1 MTGRLSSL
9 DAFRGATIALMILV
23 NNPGN
28 WGAVYAPLEHADWHG
43 WTPTDLVF
51 PFFLFIVGAAIGLA
65 FDRQLAAGQARGPL
79 LLKALRRSV
88 VLFVL
93 GLVLAGWS
101 HKGLGSLG
109 IAVAALAAA
118 IALAGRLR
126 PGLAEVVLIAAWVG
140 FGAYLAHDATIRIPG
155 VLQRIGVCYFLAVVL
170 YLCAPRRTLPFVVA
184 GLLLAY
190 WGLMTLV
197 PVPGHGAGLL
207 DDKVNNLASYLDR
220 FLLEGHIWVKGVRDP
235 EGPLH
240 TLTALCTTLF
250 GVFAAGVLQG
260 AGTPVEKALRL
271 CLRGLALVVVGYA
284 WSYAFPINKALWTS
298 SYAVFT
304 AGLATCALGACYWFV
319 DVRGPRR
326 WAEPLVTYG
335 LNAITVFVGSGIVGR
350 ILSRTEVAPKV
361 SLKEWIHDHAFASW
375 LPPHL
380 ASLGYALTWVAAWFV
395 VLRGM
400 RARGWIVK
408 V

>member
-1 MTGRLSSL
+1 MTSRLSSL

-28 WGAVYAPLEHADWHG
+28 WGAVYAPLQHADWHG

-65 FDRQLAAGQARGPL
+65 FDRQLAQGLPRGPL
-79 LLKALRRSV
+79 LLKALRRAV

-101 HKGLGSLG
+101 HKEFSSLTVAVVALG
-109 IAVAALAAA
+109 VACLLAR
-118 IALAGRLR
+118 RLR
-126 PGLAEVVLIAAWVG
+126 PTSREAAYMGLWVA
-140 FGAYLAHDATIRIPG
+140 FGVYLAWDPSIRVPG
-155 VLQRIGVCYFLAVVL
+155 VLQRISLCYLLAVAL
-170 YLCAPRRTLPFVVA
+170 YLLAPRRALPWIVA
-184 GLLLAY
+184 ALLLGY
-190 WGLMTLV
+190 WGLMTLA

-207 DDKVNNLASYLDR
+207 DDKANNLASYLDR
-220 FLLEGHIWVKGVRDP
+220 LLLDGHIWVKGVRDP

-260 AGTPVEKALRL
+260 EGTPVEKALRL
-271 CLRGLALVVVGYA
+271 CLRGLGLVVLGYA

-304 AGLATCALGACYWFV
+304 AGLATCALGAAYWFV
-319 DVRGPRR
+319 DVRGPRP

-350 ILSRTEVAPKV
+350 ALTRIEVAPKV
-361 SLKEWIHDHAFASW
+361 SLKAWLYEHALDSW
-375 LPPHL
+375 LPPHA
-380 ASLGYALTWVAAWFV
+380 ASLAYALAWVAGWYL
-395 VLRGM
+395 VLRVM
-400 RARGWIVK
+400 RARGWIIK

>member
-1 MTGRLSSL
+1 MTSRLSSL

-28 WGAVYAPLEHADWHG
+28 WGAVYAPLQHADWHG

-65 FDRQLAAGQARGPL
+65 FDRQLAQGMPRGSL
-79 LLKALRRSV
+79 LLKALRRAV

-101 HKGLGSLG
+101 HKEFASLTVAVASLG
-109 IAVAALAAA
+109 AASLLARRLPSTAREVAYLVLWLA
-118 IALAGRLR
+118 
-126 PGLAEVVLIAAWVG
+126 
-140 FGAYLAHDATIRIPG
+140 FGAYLAWDSSIRVPG
-155 VLQRIGVCYFLAVVL
+155 VLQRIGVCYFLAVAL
-170 YLCAPRRTLPFVVA
+170 YLLAPRRALGWIVA
-184 GLLLAY
+184 ALLLGY

-207 DDKVNNLASYLDR
+207 DDKANNLASYLDR
-220 FLLEGHIWVKGVRDP
+220 LLLEGHIWVKGVRDP

-240 TLTALCTTLF
+240 TLTALCTTLL
-250 GVFAAGVLQG
+250 GVAAAGVLQG
-260 AGTPVEKALRL
+260 GGTPVEKALRL
-271 CLRGLALVVVGYA
+271 CLRGFGLAALGYA

-304 AGLATCALGACYWFV
+304 AGLATCALAACYWFI

-326 WAEPLVTYG
+326 WADPLVTYG

-350 ILSRTEVAPKV
+350 ALTRIEVAPKV
-361 SLKEWIHDHAFASW
+361 SLKAWLYEHAFDNW
-375 LPPHL
+375 LPPHA
-380 ASLGYALTWVAAWFV
+380 ASLAYALVWVGGWYL
-395 VLRGM
+395 VLRVM
-400 RARGWIVK
+400 RARGWIIK